1 MKKDLLEVETAQ
13 KATIKKDRGLKQLLH
28 KKTLVIENIAT
39 QVIFD
44 LLVCKGIFGNLTS
57 DVKSVSAS
65 LSKLKKQIEDWQDIL
80 DPVNAQLIVPALETK
95 TSDYL
100 SRVHLIFPG
109 LRKSLSTNLTSGSSS
124 QPATS
129 SSAVEGVFTSS
140 ISSRFSLLPLP
151 MMTSSSS
158 SSQGSRVGPNLS
170 TRDRDRD
177 RDAQSSNDSNNSIG
191 SNLQKGIA
199 SAASSTSMSAASSFI
214 GGLGNMTNFGSLGGF
229 LGGKGGVEP
238 IKNKGS
244 TNNKDIKNR

>member
-13 KATIKKDRGLKQLLH
+13 KATIKKDRGLKQSLH
-28 KKTLVIENIAT
+28 KKTLVVENIAT

-65 LSKLKKQIEDWQDIL
+65 LSKLKIQIEDWQDIL

-151 MMTSSSS
+151 MTSS
-158 SSQGSRVGPNLS
+158 SSQGSRVGPNIS
-170 TRDRDRD
+170 TRDRD
-177 RDAQSSNDSNNSIG
+177 AQASNDPKNSIG
-191 SNLQKGIA
+191 SHLQKGIA

-238 IKNKGS
+238 IKNKGN